1 MPDASLLGGAT
12 RGANAESS
20 AVCYLLPTAC
30 AAAAVGDTCASAS
43 SHSAASGDSATSCVG
58 TASGNSD
65 AATRDPANIGATA
78 AVLVAR
84 VTISS
89 AIVRTATGYDGSPAD
104 DGSSS
109 DDGTAT
115 DGTTSN
121 CCTTSNCAT
130 TGSTAANCS
139 TTGAAALA
147 PD

>member
-1 MPDASLLGGAT
+1 MCATAS
-12 RGANAESS
+12 
-20 AVCYLLPTAC
+20 C
-30 AAAAVGDTCASAS
+30 
-43 SHSAASGDSATSCVG
+43 SAASGYSSTSCVG

-89 AIVRTATGYDGSPAD
+89 AIVGTATGYDGSAAD
-104 DGSSS
+104 DGSPA

-115 DGTTSN
+115 DGTTSD
-121 CCTTSNCAT
+121 CCTTSNCCAT
-130 TGSTAANCS
+130 TGSTAASCATS
-139 TTGAAALA
+139 VGAAA